1 VLLNRHVTLQEV
13 GVLSYGRVADGR
25 MEGEVATS
33 VSDEE
38 QFRSL
43 FRTHYQAIVRYAARR
58 SAAGTDPD
66 DIVAETFAV
75 AWRRRESLPVARELP
90 WLYGIAARVLANQRR
105 SQRRALR
112 LQERL
117 RLVTRVRSVSV
128 EDEAASRAELGSAA
142 AAFSSLR
149 ESDAEVLRL
158 AAWEGLSSSEIAAV
172 LGCSDNAAALRLHR
186 ARKRLE
192 EAILKENCEAGHRD
206 TAMPG
211 TEETEVDADEVG

>member
-25 MEGEVATS
+25 MEWEVATS

-58 SAAGTDPD
+58 SAVGTDPD

-117 RLVTRVRSVSV
+117 RLVTRVRFVSV
-128 EDEAASRAELGSAA
+128 EDEAASRAELGSVA

-158 AAWEGLSSSEIAAV
+158 AAWEGLSSSQIAVV

-211 TEETEVDADEVG
+211 TGDTEVDADEVG